1 MPQNPPRK
9 SPFNF
14 NLQAYLIAGLL
25 TITPLIAVWLVFDF
39 LLGVLFQA
47 GHPLAAALA
56 DFIDDRVPAL
66 RPVLADSRVHWI
78 IAVVVALLVLYA
90 IGAVA
95 SRVIG
100 IRLIGL
106 FERIIARIPLV
117 EAIYSAT
124 KKLVGVLQQKP
135 GGVSRVVLIEFP
147 HPGLRAIGLVMKT
160 FRDSVSGEELAAVF
174 VPTGP
179 NPTSGYLEI
188 APASRLTATV
198 LTMDLA
204 MSMILSGGAMA
215 PDQISIVPTGAPAGS
230 GPR

>member
-1 MPQNPPRK
+1 MPQDPPRK

-14 NLQAYLIAGLL
+14 NLQTYLIAGLL

-47 GHPLAAALA
+47 GHPMAAALA
-56 DFIDDRVPAL
+56 DFIDDRVPAH
-66 RPVLADSRVHWI
+66 ASACGFRVHWI

-135 GGVSRVVLIEFP
+135 E
-147 HPGLRAIGLVMKT
+147 
-160 FRDSVSGEELAAVF
+160 
-174 VPTGP
+174 
-179 NPTSGYLEI
+179 
-188 APASRLTATV
+188 ASRAWC
-198 LTMDLA
+198 
-204 MSMILSGGAMA
+204 
-215 PDQISIVPTGAPAGS
+215 
-230 GPR
+230 

>member
-66 RPVLADSRVHWI
+66 RPVLADSRVHW
-78 IAVVVALLVLYA
+78 
-90 IGAVA
+90 
-95 SRVIG
+95 
-100 IRLIGL
+100 
-106 FERIIARIPLV
+106 IIARIPLV

-188 APASRLTATV
+188 APASRLTATDM
-198 LTMDLA
+198 TMDQA

>member
-1 MPQNPPRK
+1 MPQEPPRK
-9 SPFNF
+9 SHFNL

-47 GHPLAAALA
+47 GHPLAAGLA
-56 DFIDDRVPAL
+56 DFIDERVP
-66 RPVLADSRVHWI
+66 VLKPWFKDYRVHWV
-78 IAVVVALLVLYA
+78 IAVVAALLVLYA

-95 SRVIG
+95 SRVVG

-135 GGVSRVVLIEFP
+135 EGASRVVLVEFP
-147 HPGLRAIGLVMKT
+147 HPGLRAVGLVMKT
-160 FRDSVSGEELAAVF
+160 FRDATTGEELAAVF
-174 VPTGP
+174 VPTAP

-188 APASRLTATV
+188 APTAHLTATDMS
-198 LTMDLA
+198 MDQA
-204 MSMILSGGAMA
+204 MTMILSGGAMA
-215 PDQISIVPTGAPAGS
+215 PDRMTLAPAS
-230 GPR
+230 KPSA